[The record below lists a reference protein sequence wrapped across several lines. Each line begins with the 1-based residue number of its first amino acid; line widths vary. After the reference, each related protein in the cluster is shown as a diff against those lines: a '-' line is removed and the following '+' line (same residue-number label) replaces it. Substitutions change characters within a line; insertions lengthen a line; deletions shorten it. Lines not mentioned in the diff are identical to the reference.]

1 MAVILSLETSAKVCS
16 VAVHEND
23 TLLATA
29 EVHIAQS
36 HASKLAPL
44 IKEVNEMAGISF
56 NQLDAVAVSAGPGS
70 YTGLR
75 IGVSTA
81 KGLCF
86 ALGIPLVTVNT
97 LELLAFQMSK
107 TLSTNILLCPMID
120 ARRMEVYCRL
130 TDKDLTEII
139 PNGAMIIDELS
150 FTGILE
156 KNPVMFFGDGATK
169 CRSVI
174 RHRNAAFIE
183 GVYPMALQLGF
194 MAGEKLKR
202 KETEDL
208 LNFEPFYLK
217 EFLIKNPVHR

>member
-29 EVHIAQS
+29 EVHISQS

-44 IKEVNEMAGISF
+44 TKQVIKLAGISF
-56 NQLDAVAVSAGPGS
+56 GQLDAIAVSAGPGS

-86 ALGIPLVTVNT
+86 ALGIPLVSVNT

-107 TLSTNILLCPMID
+107 ILRTDRLLCPMID

-130 TDKDLTEII
+130 TDSNLNEVI
-139 PNGAMIIDELS
+139 PIGAMVVDELS
-150 FTGILE
+150 FTDILE
-156 KNPVMFFGDGATK
+156 KNSVLFFGDGATK

-174 RHRNAAFIE
+174 SHQNAIFIE
-183 GVYPMALQLGF
+183 GVYPMASQLGF
-194 MAGEKLKR
+194 RASEKFER
-202 KETEDL
+202 EETEDL

-217 EFLIKNPVHR
+217 EFLTKKPVHG